1 MAEEF
6 NPNQSAVDYGESLLA
21 SQAANRK
28 KARKRKRKIDRVNQ
42 VMAGFSVADQFLRR
56 NALKKV
62 ETFTN
67 NLNAEK
73 AHELS
78 NFKQASDFNTELN
91 KYRTENPS
99 INFDDLDQYKKGGL
113 IYNAISNKHADDTR
127 SRYATGVQ
135 GSFVDAEGKELSDAS
150 TNWQKEIERRT
161 ANSIKSLQA
170 SYNKHKG
177 YLNTTDIAIK
187 SQYKQILDQGT
198 NDLMSASNTS
208 SIRKLLNKFGITET
222 NNKNLTEIEKGGVKA
237 NINPELVKQYNKSFK
252 ENAENFKKYKD
263 WLDTKDKGYNLNEKD
278 IEIKATANSE
288 LKEFDTFAGP
298 ADLVARTF
306 RVVKQD
312 KVQKNTFTTYTSPNL
327 IKLTNTKNANNETPL
342 KGMDIDGNDDVSL
355 TDIWGKLTRDQK
367 LHLENNIKRNY
378 AAQLKKDEKRIQSED
393 GILGATGSLEEIVE
407 HTKTAILET
416 VSYDIETGEYNVVRY
431 EDLDQLNNAEGKE
444 VPKSISIKYS
454 PKEGVV
460 LVATPVTL
468 ATEVI
473 DTLKNPNVASSSKIN
488 LVNQI
493 KQKISDSF
501 PDDQE
506 EQKNLFLQEFN
517 TILNR
522 SDYSEK
528 ELAYTQVDIE
538 SGRAEKLEQTVD
550 IRKTLSEMEKARLS
564 SPTLRKLK
572 RTLPASEYNAKK
584 EASDRADAFLKSF
597 ENQFGSLNLNV
608 STLTRSVE
616 PFAGAVIPYG
626 KLREQQILNL
636 DPDEVQNFLDNYDYT
651 STEVKKKMINRE
663 TQTEP
668 TEKFIKHLADR
679 EGSLKKNNKVYLDS
693 LGIPTVGVGHKLVGE
708 EKTKY
713 KVGDTIPDN
722 ILNEWLKK
730 DSQTAWLGAL
740 KQSKELGI
748 DDLNFIE
755 ALASVNFQLGT
766 SWFKI
771 HKNTWKFLQTK
782 EYDKAADEAAD
793 SLWFKQSPTRVK
805 DFQAAIKNL

>member
-6 NPNQSAVDYGESLLA
+6 DPTQSAVDYGESLLA

-28 KARKRKRKIDRVNQ
+28 KARKRKRRIDRVNQ

-56 NALKKV
+56 NALEKV

-177 YLNTTDIAIK
+177 YLKTTDIAIK

-208 SIRKLLNKFGITET
+208 SIRKLLNKFVITEA

-278 IEIKATANSE
+278 IEIKETFNSA

-312 KVQKNTFTTYTSPNL
+312 KVQKDTFTTYTSPNL

-342 KGMDIDGNDDVSL
+342 KGMDIDGNNDVSL

-378 AAQLKKDEKRIQSED
+378 AAQLKQDEKRIKAE
-393 GILGATGSLEEIVE
+393 GGVLKATGSLEEIVE

-416 VSYDIETGEYNVVRY
+416 VSYDIEKGEYNVVRY

-460 LVATPVTL
+460 VVATPVTL

-473 DTLKNPNVASSSKIN
+473 NALNDPTIPSSRKIN

-506 EQKNLFLQEFN
+506 EQKNLFLQEFD
-517 TILNR
+517 TVLER
-522 SDYSEK
+522 SDYSAK

-550 IRKTLSEMEKARLS
+550 IRETLSEMEEARLS

-663 TQTEP
+663 AQLKP
-668 TEKFIKHLADR
+668 TESFLEHLKDR
-679 EGSLKKNNKVYLDS
+679 EGFRDEVYLDS
-693 LGIPTVGVGHKLVGE
+693 LGKPTVGIGHLLTE
-708 EKTKY
+708 EENKQY
-713 KVGDTIPDN
+713 KVGDRVPDN
-722 ILNEWLKK
+722 ILNRWLEE
-730 DSQTAWLGAL
+730 DSIKAWTAAL
-740 KQSKELGI
+740 KQSKELDI

-755 ALASVNFQLGT
+755 ALASVNFQLGIN
-766 SWFKI
+766 WNNI

-793 SLWFKQSPTRVK
+793 STWFKQTPTRVE

>member
-1 MAEEF
+1 M
-6 NPNQSAVDYGESLLA
+6 
-21 SQAANRK
+21 
-28 KARKRKRKIDRVNQ
+28 
-42 VMAGFSVADQFLRR
+42 
-56 NALKKV
+56 
-62 ETFTN
+62 
-67 NLNAEK
+67 
-73 AHELS
+73 
-78 NFKQASDFNTELN
+78 
-91 KYRTENPS
+91 
-99 INFDDLDQYKKGGL
+99 
-113 IYNAISNKHADDTR
+113 
-127 SRYATGVQ
+127 
-135 GSFVDAEGKELSDAS
+135 
-150 TNWQKEIERRT
+150 QKEIERRT

>member
-550 IRKTLSEMEKARLS
+550 IRKTRLS